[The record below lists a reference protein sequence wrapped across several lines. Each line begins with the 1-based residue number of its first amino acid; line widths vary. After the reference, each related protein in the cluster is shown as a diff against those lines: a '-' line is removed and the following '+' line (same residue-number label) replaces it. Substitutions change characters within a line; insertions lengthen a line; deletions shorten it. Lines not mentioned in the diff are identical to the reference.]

1 MTQGA
6 QASWVVSRPRWL
18 VLANMEP
25 GAYMT
30 ESAHDPEGLFRT
42 TGVGDT
48 IRMRILKDQLEA
60 EVRDRVSPILEPNA
74 ETGGPPT
81 FRGFK
86 KDPAGMWDL
95 ESVTGARVSSVVE
108 IIVRRAASDL

>member
-1 MTQGA
+1 
-6 QASWVVSRPRWL
+6 
-18 VLANMEP
+18 
-25 GAYMT
+25 MT
-30 ESAHDPEGLFRT
+30 ESTHDLEGLLRS

-48 IRMRILKDQLEA
+48 IRLRISKDQLEA

-81 FRGFK
+81 FRGFR

-95 ESVTGARVSSVVE
+95 ESATSARDGSIVE
-108 IIVRRAASDL
+108 VLVRRAASDL